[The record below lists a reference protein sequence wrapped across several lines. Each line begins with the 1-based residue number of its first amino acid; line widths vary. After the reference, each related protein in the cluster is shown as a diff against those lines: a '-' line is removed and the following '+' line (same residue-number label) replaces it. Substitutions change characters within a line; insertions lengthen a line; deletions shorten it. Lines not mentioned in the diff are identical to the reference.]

1 MTPQSDLRSFLRSL
15 DSARLADLLCEHAER
30 DHELRDRLLAMAEG
44 PAAGDL
50 AEVSDL
56 LDTAVRTAESVQIAS
71 VLDTLQRLLDSG
83 TRADVAPLARRAVDK
98 ITAALGDLDDPS
110 GAIADHLDRAVA
122 LYARACAAH
131 PPEPAELAGW
141 LLGTAFDRP
150 VWPNISLVD
159 FAEALGEKGLM
170 LIKSTVDEVL
180 AERAGD
186 ESRRATARRLN
197 EQHAEVT
204 GDVDTVIA
212 MLSEQLPR
220 IDVSLRIVR
229 ILRAAGRHAEAIAH
243 AATALG
249 TENGARRGKPIAA
262 LERASRRRA
271 EAAAET
277 ADPVEKEQEDEEV
290 PTVAEPAEESTD
302 PVEAVRELL
311 AEGKA
316 DEAWKLA
323 TREESAV
330 LIPLYREHI
339 DGLIG
344 RKDAQHYVT
353 AAAQLRRLRTL
364 HRKAETSEEFGEYL
378 AGLVE
383 EHRRKTR
390 LIEEIRKARIAL
402 PKTGGR

>member
-131 PPEPAELAGW
+131 PPEPAELANW
-141 LLGTAFDRP
+141 LLSTAFDRP

-159 FAEALGEKGLM
+159 FAEALGQKGLT
-170 LIKSTVDEVL
+170 LVKSTVDEVL
-180 AERAGD
+180 AERGD
-186 ESRRATARRLN
+186 DERRRATARRLN

-271 EAAAET
+271 AAAAEV
-277 ADPVEKEQEDEEV
+277 AEDEPVRDVGESDAKEPADGERGDPVA
-290 PTVAEPAEESTD
+290 P
-302 PVEAVRELL
+302 VRELL
-311 AEGKA
+311 ADGRA

-323 TREESAV
+323 SREEPAA
-330 LIPLYREHI
+330 LIPVYREHI
-339 DGLIG
+339 GGLID

-364 HRKAETSEEFGEYL
+364 HRKAGTGEEFGEYL
-378 AGLVE
+378 AALVE

-402 PKTGGR
+402 PKSAGR